1 MRAKEIRT
9 MAWESLSGKWG
20 KSAIITAIYVV
31 VSFLIGMIL
40 AVIPVIGQIISIII
54 SPVLSFGILVSFMK
68 LSRNEDA
75 TYFGFLKDGF
85 DLFGKVW
92 GVTLQ
97 TLLRVLPAIIL
108 FAISGS
114 MQIIS
119 VFSRNA
125 GGSASFGLLAVL
137 LNGAALIWLV
147 LKTYSL
153 ALALFILNDEPTL
166 KSSEIVKKSEALMKG
181 NKWRLF
187 CLELSFIGWIIL
199 VSITFGLALLWIFPY
214 MQIATVKFYEEIA
227 GTQTNLDDDLS

>member
-1 MRAKEIRT
+1 MRAKEIRA

-31 VSFLIGMIL
+31 VSFIISMIL

-54 SPVLSFGILVSFMK
+54 SPVLSFGIIVSFMK
-68 LSRNEDA
+68 LSRCEEP

-97 TLLRVLPAIIL
+97 TLLRILPAIIL
-108 FAISGS
+108 FIISGS
-114 MQIIS
+114 MQIVS
-119 VFSRNA
+119 VFAKNV

-137 LNGAALIWLV
+137 LNGAALVWLV

-166 KSSEIVKKSEALMKG
+166 KSSEIVKKSETLMKG

-187 CLELSFIGWIIL
+187 CLELSFIGWIL
-199 VSITFGLALLWIFPY
+199 LTSITFGLALLWVFPY
-214 MQIATVKFYEEIA
+214 MQIATVKFYEELA
-227 GTQTNLDDDLS
+227 GAQTNPSDDLS